1 MNSLLNKYTPF
12 KKISKYKL
20 KFKTKPWITF
30 GIQKSISVKNKLLKK
45 FINKKDPQIKTECHE
60 KYNKY
65 RNVLSTLLKK
75 SKQIYYTKYFESN
88 WNNIRN
94 TWKGI
99 KPIISIKNIITTI
112 AYSIEFNNRTI
123 TDPTTMSNVFNNYFT
138 SIAEK
143 TKSNIKFSPKHY
155 IDYLSSTNTTTFFLT
170 PTDKNEIAFIISSLD
185 SHKSCGPNSIPMKI
199 LKLLKNDISQQL
211 SDVFNLSFLTGQ
223 FPSVLKI
230 AKVIPIHK
238 KQSKVD
244 YANYRP
250 ISLLS
255 NIKKIIE
262 KLMYKRLS
270 NFLDINNLIYSL
282 QFGFQQKYSTTH
294 VLINLTESIR
304 QTLDEGSFG
313 CGIFVDLQKAFDTV
327 DHKILLH
334 ILEFSGIRVCKT
346 GLSLTYQIVNDLFLS
361 MAIILI

>member
-1 MNSLLNKYTPF
+1 MNSLLNKYAPF

-20 KFKTKPWITF
+20 KIKAKPWITF
-30 GIQKSISVKNKLLKK
+30 GIQKW
-45 FINKKDPQIKTECHE
+45 F
-60 KYNKY
+60 
-65 RNVLSTLLKK
+65 
-75 SKQIYYTKYFESN
+75 
-88 WNNIRN
+88 
-94 TWKGI
+94 
-99 KPIISIKNIITTI
+99 SIKNIKTTI
-112 AYSIEFNNRTI
+112 PHSVEFSNRTI
-123 TDPTTMSNVFNNYFT
+123 AEPTTMNNVFINYST

-155 IDYLSSTNTTTFFLT
+155 TDYLSSTNTNTFLT

-185 SHKSCGPNSIPMKI
+185 SHKSSGPNSIPVKI

-211 SDVFNLSFLTGQ
+211 SDIFNMSFLTGQ

-255 NIKKIIE
+255 NIEKIIE

-282 QFGFQQKYSTTH
+282 QFGFQQ
-294 VLINLTESIR
+294 
-304 QTLDEGSFG
+304 
-313 CGIFVDLQKAFDTV
+313 
-327 DHKILLH
+327 
-334 ILEFSGIRVCKT
+334 
-346 GLSLTYQIVNDLFLS
+346 
-361 MAIILI
+361 